1 VSAPATIT
9 RRLLGLLGLS
19 AALALATLLAD
30 RALHAADLAWIGRYL
45 GIPGTLLIASSLL
58 YSLRK
63 RRRIATGSPRGWL
76 AWHQFAGWLG
86 SWLVLVHAGVHFHAL
101 LPWLATLAMGLNV
114 ISGMVGKFLVL
125 PTMRAGASDDPL
137 EAASRQIVKR
147 WRQVHLPVF
156 FTFAALALLH
166 ILSVLA
172 LTDGALWTWPPGS
185 GAAPGAP

>member
-1 VSAPATIT
+1 MAEPTSIT
-9 RRLLGLLGLS
+9 RRLLALLGLS
-19 AALALATLLAD
+19 AALAAATLLAD
-30 RALHAADLAWIGRYL
+30 RAVHAADLAWIGRYL

-63 RRRIATGSPRGWL
+63 RHRIKTGSPRSWL
-76 AWHQFAGWLG
+76 AWHQLAGWLG

-125 PTMRAGASDDPL
+125 PAMRAGPSDDRL
-137 EAASRQIVKR
+137 ETASRQVVKR

-156 FTFAALALLH
+156 FTFVVLALLH
-166 ILSVLA
+166 VVSVLA
-172 LTDGALWTWPPGS
+172 LLDDL
-185 GAAPGAP
+185 